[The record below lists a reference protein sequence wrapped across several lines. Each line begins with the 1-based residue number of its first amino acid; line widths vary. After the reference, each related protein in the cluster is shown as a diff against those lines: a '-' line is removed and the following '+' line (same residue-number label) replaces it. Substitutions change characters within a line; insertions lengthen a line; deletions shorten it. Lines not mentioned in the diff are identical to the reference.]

1 MSRKSAG
8 KGRAVL
14 EYVGL
19 APETVRACYGKHP
32 FSEEE
37 AVQEGLIM
45 WSEGHHGKTCTWK
58 ELLGAMEHARIG
70 EQHYTGL
77 REELRQ
83 RSKGVSAAVNRPQ
96 S

>member
-1 MSRKSAG
+1 MSAG

-19 APETVRACYGKHP
+19 APETVNACYGKHP
-32 FSEEE
+32 SSEEE

-45 WSEGHHGKTCTWK
+45 WSGGHHGKTCTWK
-58 ELLGAMEHARIG
+58 VLLGAMVHAGIG
-70 EQHYTGL
+70 EQHCTGL
-77 REELRQ
+77 RKELRQ
-83 RSKGVSAAVNRPQ
+83 HSEGVSATISHPQ

>member
-1 MSRKSAG
+1 MSRVSAG

-14 EYVGL
+14 EGVGL
-19 APETVRACYGKHP
+19 DPETVKACYGKHP

-37 AVQEGLIM
+37 AVQEGLIT

-58 ELLGAMEHARIG
+58 VLLGAMEHAGIG
-70 EQHYTGL
+70 EKHCEGL
-77 REELRQ
+77 RKELCPH
-83 RSKGVSAAVNRPQ
+83 SKHVSTPASHPL

>member
-1 MSRKSAG
+1 MSAG

-14 EYVGL
+14 EGVGL
-19 APETVRACYGKHP
+19 DPETVKACYGKHP

-37 AVQEGLIM
+37 AVQEGLIT

-58 ELLGAMEHARIG
+58 VLLGAMVHARIG
-70 EQHYTGL
+70 EKHCTGL
-77 REELRQ
+77 RKELRPH
-83 RSKGVSAAVNRPQ
+83 SKCVSATISHPL

>member
-1 MSRKSAG
+1 MSAG

-19 APETVRACYGKHP
+19 APETINACYGKHP
-32 FSEEE
+32 LSEEE

-45 WSEGHHGKTCTWK
+45 WSEGRHGKTCTWK
-58 ELLGAMEHARIG
+58 VLLGAMEHARIG
-70 EQHYTGL
+70 EQHCTGL

-83 RSKGVSAAVNRPQ
+83 NSEGVSATVSHPQ

>member
-8 KGRAVL
+8 KGHAVL
-14 EYVGL
+14 EGVGL
-19 APETVRACYGKHP
+19 APETVRACYSKHP

-58 ELLGAMEHARIG
+58 VLLGAMVYAGIG
-70 EQHYTGL
+70 EKHCTGL
-77 REELRQ
+77 RKELRQ
-83 RSKGVSAAVNRPQ
+83 HSKCVSATISHPL

>member
-1 MSRKSAG
+1 M
-8 KGRAVL
+8 VL

-19 APETVRACYGKHP
+19 APEAIRACYDKHP

-58 ELLGAMEHARIG
+58 VLLGAMVHARIG
-70 EQHYTGL
+70 EQHCTGL

-83 RSKGVSAAVNRPQ
+83 HSKGVSTTVRHPR

>member
-1 MSRKSAG
+1 MSAG

-14 EYVGL
+14 EGVGL
-19 APETVRACYGKHP
+19 TPETIRTCYGKHP
-32 FSEEE
+32 LSEEE

-58 ELLGAMEHARIG
+58 VLLDAMVYAGIG
-70 EQHYTGL
+70 KQHCTGL
-77 REELRQ
+77 RKELRQ
-83 RSKGVSAAVNRPQ
+83 HSEGGSATVSHPL

>member
-1 MSRKSAG
+1 MSAG

-19 APETVRACYGKHP
+19 APETVRTCYGNHP
-32 FSEEE
+32 KSEEE

-58 ELLGAMEHARIG
+58 KLLGAMEHARIG
-70 EQHYTGL
+70 EQHCTGL

-83 RSKGVSAAVNRPQ
+83 DLKGVSATISHPR